1 MTELPRNLPLLIT
14 GIMITLIVGTR
25 LISTALPSRTGSV
38 DPRVTL
44 TDNDARQILERRQR
58 QQVRAFMSVAEGEV
72 SRTEERIRETTALA
86 LAASLFAA
94 NESLSQRIPRTADAL
109 LAGVNLAR
117 LLPPGMHLTDR
128 SGFVSSA
135 RSDLQM
141 RYHPEPP
148 EIEIVSIGKERLD
161 DGPALILRLPQSGDP
176 QLFIATRLDEITI
189 PKPFASEAEIIA
201 SGFTPEPFRALT
213 LPNPDTVK

>member
-1 MTELPRNLPLLIT
+1 MTQFRRNLPLVIT

-25 LISTALPSRTGSV
+25 LISTALPDRTGSV

-44 TDNDARQILERRQR
+44 TDNEARQILERRQR
-58 QQVRAFMSVAEGEV
+58 QQRRAFISVAEGEV
-72 SRTEERIRETTALA
+72 SRTEERIRETTALGLA
-86 LAASLFAA
+86 TSLLAAK
-94 NESLSQRIPRTADAL
+94 ESLSQRIPPTADAL
-109 LAGVNLAR
+109 LAGVNLAH
-117 LLPPGMHLTDR
+117 LLPPGIHVTDR

-135 RSDLQM
+135 RSDLQI
-141 RYHPEPP
+141 RYQPESL

-161 DGPALILRLPQSGDP
+161 GPALIFRLPQSGDP

-189 PKPFASEAEIIA
+189 PKPFASEAEIIV

-213 LPNPDTVK
+213 LPNPDANK